1 MRSRLLAAFALVA
14 LVAGGIL
21 SLAGRG
27 AQADLA
33 WAIGTAVVLA
43 NVVPAV
49 IGAVARRRIGVDAI
63 ALLAMGGALLLDEYL
78 AGAVIA
84 LILAGGNALE
94 EVASGRARRELRNV
108 VERAPRTAP
117 RVRRDRTAVEVD
129 V

>member
-14 LVAGGIL
+14 LVVGGIL

-43 NVVPAV
+43 SVVPAV
-49 IGAVARRRIGVDAI
+49 IGALARRRIGVDAI

-84 LILAGGNALE
+84 LMLAGGE
-94 EVASGRARRELRNV
+94 RARGSCLGPRSTRVAPPRGTCSAN
-108 VERAPRTAP
+108 RPGAPRWDGG
-117 RVRRDRTAVEVD
+117 RGRR
-129 V
+129 